1 MSFWVFINTLMIS
14 NLEHHCRDVMSQ
26 LANALEGQDGEGAGR
41 VPYVR
46 VDGDTDSR
54 DRRSAVLKFREDPSV
69 KVALLSITAAGLS
82 PPCITQ
88 ICMTVHLLTSCKPNP
103 RYSKGCIRKPS
114 VPSLLLQST
123 LSKWYRH

>member
-1 MSFWVFINTLMIS
+1 MIC

-46 VDGDTDSR
+46 VDGDSDSR

-82 PPCITQ
+82 LPCISQ
-88 ICMTVHLLTSCKPNP
+88 FCMTVHLLTSCKPSSSC
-103 RYSKGCIRKPS
+103 SKGCPYKLS
-114 VPSLLLQST
+114 VPSVLLQSA
-123 LSKWYRH
+123 LKWVQALKCI